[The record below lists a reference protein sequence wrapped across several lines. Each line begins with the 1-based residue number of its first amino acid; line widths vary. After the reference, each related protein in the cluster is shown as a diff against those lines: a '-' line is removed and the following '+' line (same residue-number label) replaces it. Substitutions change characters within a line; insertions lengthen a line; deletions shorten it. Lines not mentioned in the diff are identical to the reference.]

1 MEYPSFNTRLNELR
15 QRLKEEQEK
24 YIQAILSGA
33 GAAEVEA
40 IRSSIALLQK
50 QLDSIG
56 GGYTGL

>member
-15 QRLKEEQEK
+15 QQLKEEQEK

-33 GAAEVEA
+33 GAAEVKSLRRK
-40 IRSSIALLQK
+40 ITLLQK

-56 GGYTGL
+56 GGYNGL